1 MQTTEIES
9 ENEAE
14 TSPESIAEKWQAELE
29 LAKKDFKD
37 FNERGD
43 KIVKRYRD
51 ERNRAE
57 SWDIGESKY
66 NIFWSNVQ
74 VQLPALYARTP
85 RPEIERRFKDQDHLG
100 RLASLVLERGT
111 EFTLKEYDFDLPMV
125 SAITDLLLVG
135 RGQARVRYVPY
146 FKTEIGMDG
155 VPFEVIEREEA
166 KCEYVFFK
174 DFRHSV
180 SRCWDEVK
188 WVAFRTYLSRDELV
202 ERFGEKVGKSAPLNY
217 EPEGM
222 DSDLEEKKKEL
233 VKKCEVWEIW
243 NKSDKKVYW
252 ICKGFDKPLD
262 VKEDPLKLKGF
273 FPCPRPIYTTLTN
286 ESLKPVADFLQY
298 QDQAIELDAITTK
311 IVQLTDALRVAG
323 VYDGSCESLARLM
336 QRGGSTTLIPE
347 PNWAGLVQQGGLDGA
362 IYFLP
367 MEQLV
372 AVLKRLYEARDQILE
387 IIYQITGL
395 SDIIR
400 GSSNPNETATAQQIK
415 GQFGTLRIATR
426 QAEVQR
432 FAKEIIALQ
441 AEIIAEQFSPD
452 TIYKISGYP
461 YMTGVNPEDPTEFD
475 AIIGLL
481 RDDPQRTFRIE
492 IETDS
497 TLAVNKAADRAA
509 DTEYLNAVGS
519 FMQSMGPLLQSIP
532 ELAPMVG
539 EMLKKTARS
548 HGGGRVLEGILEN
561 SLAQMHERLNAP
573 PAETPPDPKM
583 IEAQTK
589 QQLAEMKMALDEQKL
604 MHKQQMDEYKAQ
616 TKQQMEM
623 QKLEAKIIT
632 EQQKT
637 ELTGQMQLEKI
648 RAEMAVKSMELAE
661 KTKVDTISAL
671 TAGNAA
677 QAAVAPQAAPPPQP
691 LDITVS
697 LAQPRRKV
705 ILGAPD
711 PLGNR
716 VGEIVDVPAEVE
728 AAEAILG
735 GI

>member
-1 MQTTEIES
+1 MDTPQIES
-9 ENEAE
+9 EKE
-14 TSPESIAEKWQAELE
+14 TELSPESIAERWKQELT
-29 LAKKDFKD
+29 LAKKEFEDP
-37 FNERGD
+37 NTRAS

-51 ERNRAE
+51 ERNRSE
-57 SWDIGESKY
+57 SWDNGDSKY

-74 VQLPALYARTP
+74 TQLPALYARTP
-85 RPEIERRFKDQDHLG
+85 RPEIERRFKDLDNLG
-100 RLASLVLERGT
+100 RLSSLVLERAT
-111 EFTLKEYDFDLPMV
+111 EYTLQEYDFDVPMV
-125 SAITDLLLVG
+125 SAVTDFLLVG
-135 RGQARVRYVPY
+135 RGQARVRYIPY

-166 KCEYVFFK
+166 KCEYVYWK
-174 DFRHSV
+174 DFYHSV
-180 SRCWDEVK
+180 SRCWEDVK
-188 WVAFRTYLSRDELV
+188 WVSFRTYLTRDELK
-202 ERFGEKVGKSAPLNY
+202 ERFGEEIGREVPLNY
-217 EPEGM
+217 EPTGI
-222 DSDLEEKKKEL
+222 DSDFDETKKEL
-233 VKKCEVWEIW
+233 LKKAEIWEIW
-243 NKSDKKVYW
+243 SKADKKVYW
-252 ICKGFDKPLD
+252 ISKAFDKPLD
-262 VKEDPLKLKGF
+262 VKDDPLHLKDF
-273 FPCPRPIYTTLTN
+273 FPCPRPIYATLTTD
-286 ESLKPVADFLQY
+286 SLVPVPDFVQY
-298 QDQAIELDAITTK
+298 MDQAIELDVITTK

-336 QRGGSTTLIPE
+336 QKGSSTVLIPE

-367 MEQLV
+367 MEQIV
-372 AVLKRLYEARDQILE
+372 AILKRLYEARDQILQ

-426 QAEVQR
+426 QADVQR
-432 FAKEIIALQ
+432 FARDLVALK

-452 TIYKISGYP
+452 TIYKISGYQ
-461 YMTGVNPEDPTEFD
+461 YINGANPEDPTEFD

-481 RDDPQRTFRIE
+481 RDDPQRTFRVK

-497 TLAVNKAADRAA
+497 TSAVNKQADQMAN
-509 DTEYLNAVGS
+509 TEYLNAVGS
-519 FMQSMGPLLQSIP
+519 FMQSMGPLIQSIP
-532 ELAPMVG
+532 EFAPMVG

-548 HGGGRVLEGILEN
+548 HGGGRTLEGILE
-561 SLAQMHERLNAP
+561 SGLTQMYERLNAP
-573 PAETPPDPKM
+573 PAEAGPDPKM
-583 IEAQTK
+583 MEAQTK

-623 QKLEAKIIT
+623 QKLEAKIMTDQQMT
-632 EQQKT
+632 EM
-637 ELTGQMQLEKI
+637 TGQMQMEKI

-661 KTKVDTISAL
+661 KTKVDTIAAL
-671 TAGNAA
+671 TAGNAS
-677 QAAVAPQAAPPPQP
+677 QAATAPAAAPQPQP

-728 AAEAILG
+728 AAEALLSG
-735 GI
+735 V